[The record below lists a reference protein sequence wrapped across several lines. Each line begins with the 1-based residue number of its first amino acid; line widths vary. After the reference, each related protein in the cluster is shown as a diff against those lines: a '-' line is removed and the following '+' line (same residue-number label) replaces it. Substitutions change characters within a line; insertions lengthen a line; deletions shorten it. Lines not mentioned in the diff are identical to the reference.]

1 MAAGQ
6 EYFKNIKVKHM
17 QGDLSGLALNAA
29 LVQLLRVE
37 TDVIKSRCDYWIAE
51 AEISRLA
58 ENAGEEV
65 SA

>member
-1 MAAGQ
+1 
-6 EYFKNIKVKHM
+6 M